1 VASLE
6 SKALNGS
13 SMAKAELD
21 YTTKMIGL
29 NLSNFS
35 AWHNRT
41 KLILTI
47 LDEKAATDEERRQ
60 MLDGGKLLDCTGRL
74 ENADYLELELI
85 HSALFDPYNQ
95 SLWFYHQNL
104 MCTFDLDVAKRS
116 MAPNSGTYCWGT

>member
-6 SKALNGS
+6 RKALNGS

-21 YTTKMIGL
+21 YATKMIKL

-41 KLILTI
+41 QLILII

-60 MLDGGKLLDCTGRL
+60 MPDNGKLLDCTGHL
-74 ENADYLELELI
+74 ENAPHLELELI
-85 HSALFDPYNQ
+85 HSALLDPYDQ

-116 MAPNSGTYCWGT
+116 MAPNLGKADRLA

>member
-1 VASLE
+1 MASLE

-60 MLDGGKLLDCTGRL
+60 MLDDGKLRDRIRATL
-74 ENADYLELELI
+74 EMLI
-85 HSALFDPYNQ
+85 I
-95 SLWFYHQNL
+95 
-104 MCTFDLDVAKRS
+104 
-116 MAPNSGTYCWGT
+116 